1 MVALFQPDAFRKQ
14 VMEANLK
21 QQARAVIKENKAVRN
36 LAEQNDRYRPVFLRP
51 NDISGEYDFKR
62 ALKTTLG
69 GVELRDITLGDLE
82 AFQKNIETIG
92 GMFKGGIT
100 IPQVISLSRQVDID
114 RANREIHIAM
124 PVSRVAGL
132 VTFVTNAGPKSDKP
146 NHVVNIDFQAFDSVV
161 LEPKKERASTIKN
174 RLANGKVKIECDCG
188 RFTYWYR
195 YIATLGNYVHGRKEG
210 AFPKEKNPEMTGI
223 ACKHILRV
231 AQFCRSPLGLRYLEM
246 AIQKDRTK
254 QHGRRYSASTK
265 ALANMLDEQVEQ
277 RKTMHHSVKPALASE
292 LKKLT
297 TRMNSQA
304 KKVQANQSKL
314 DQKARRL
321 ARLEANYRNG
331 LIDKQDF
338 DFYMKV
344 ERERKY

>member
-1 MVALFQPDAFRKQ
+1 MPVFQPDQFRKQ

-21 QQARAVIKENKAVRN
+21 QQAKQVLKDEKARRNKSEKLDN
-36 LAEQNDRYRPVFLRP
+36 YRPVFLRP
-51 NDISGEYDFKR
+51 NDVAGEYDFKR

-69 GVELRDITLGDLE
+69 GLEIRDITLADLQ

-92 GMFKGGIT
+92 AMFKGGIT
-100 IPQVISLSRQVDID
+100 IPQVISLSRQADID
-114 RANREIHIAM
+114 RANREIHVAM
-124 PVSRVAGL
+124 PVSRKAGV
-132 VTFVTNAGPKSDKP
+132 VTFVTNAGPKSDKQ
-146 NHVVNIDFQAFDSVV
+146 NHVVNIEFLAFDSVV

-195 YIATLGNYVHGRKEG
+195 YIATLGNFVHGRKEG
-210 AFPKEKNPEMTGI
+210 SFPKEKNPEMTGI
-223 ACKHILRV
+223 ACKHILRTV
-231 AQFCRSPLGLRYLEM
+231 QFCRSPLGQQYLAM
-246 AIQKDRTK
+246 AIQKDRSK

-265 ALANMLDEQVEQ
+265 AMAKMLDDQVEQ
-277 RKTMHHSVKPALASE
+277 RKTQHQTVKPALASE
-292 LKKLT
+292 IKKIT
-297 TRMNSQA
+297 TRINNQA
-304 KKVQANQSKL
+304 KKVMANQKKL
-314 DQKARRL
+314 DDKSRRI
-321 ARLEANYRNG
+321 ARLEANYRSG